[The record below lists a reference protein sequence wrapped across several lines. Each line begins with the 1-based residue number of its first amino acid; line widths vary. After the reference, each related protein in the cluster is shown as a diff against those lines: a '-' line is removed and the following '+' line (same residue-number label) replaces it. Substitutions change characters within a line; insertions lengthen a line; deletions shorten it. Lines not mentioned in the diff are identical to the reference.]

1 MKFFDHKNKL
11 RFKVTTSK
19 KGLNLMSSID
29 GKKWKTEKEGITL
42 EEIMKLKEEI
52 INNNFEHLF
61 GIISK

>member
-1 MKFFDHKNKL
+1 
-11 RFKVTTSK
+11 
-19 KGLNLMSSID
+19 MSSID